1 MKPISETA
9 YAVAMY
15 RALETERPDA
25 LFRDSYARRL
35 AGGRGELVVKILG
48 NKRQIANL
56 IAVRTHLIDGLIE
69 RLVKTENIDTVLNL
83 AAGLDMR
90 PYRLCLPPTL
100 RWLEVDLPDI
110 CEYKTQKLLYGEK
123 PVCCLERVQLD
134 LTDIAL
140 RNDLF
145 SRVNRE
151 SCHTLILTEGLL
163 CYFSEGQVK
172 QLADDLHRQAH
183 FGWWIFEILSPV
195 ALQQSANDWSQK
207 IADQYFADGKPI
219 FRYAPEVGFEFF
231 QTNHWS
237 VAEVRSVW
245 DASRRLKRESWFA
258 GFLECLLRY
267 FDQKSWKA
275 LRHQNRIIL
284 LKRQTIV

>member
-25 LFRDSYARRL
+25 LFRDFYARRL
-35 AGGRGELVVKILG
+35 AGGRGELVVKIVG
-48 NKRQIANL
+48 HERQIANL
-56 IAVRTHLIDGLIE
+56 IAVRTYLIDGVIE

-100 RWLEVDLPDI
+100 RWVEVDLPDV
-110 CEYKTQKLLYGEK
+110 CEHKTQKLYGEN
-123 PVCCLERVQLD
+123 PVCCLERVPLD

-145 SRVNRE
+145 SRINRE

-163 CYFSEGQVK
+163 SYFSEGQVQ
-172 QLADDLHRQAH
+172 QLADDLHRQTN
-183 FGWWIFEILSPV
+183 FRWWIFEMLSPT

-207 IADQYFADGKPI
+207 IADQYFADGKSI

-231 QTNHWS
+231 QANHWS

-245 DASRRLKRESWFA
+245 DASRRLKRGSWLA
-258 GFLECLLRY
+258 GFLECLLRC
-267 FDQKSWKA
+267 FGQKSWQA
-275 LRHQNRIIL
+275 LRHQNRIVL
-284 LKRQTIV
+284 LKRQPIV